1 MYIYIYTHSFSLPTY
16 LYNLPTDIYLLLT
29 KSIL

>member
-1 MYIYIYTHSFSLPTY
+1 MYLYIYIHTLFLSTY
-16 LYNLPTDIYLLLT
+16 LPTDIYLLLT

>member
-1 MYIYIYTHSFSLPTY
+1 MHTHTLSLYQVPTN
-16 LYNLPTDIYLLLT
+16 LCNLPTDIYLLLT

>member
-1 MYIYIYTHSFSLPTY
+1 MYTFIYIHLYTLSRY
-16 LYNLPTDIYLLLT
+16 LPTDIYLLLT